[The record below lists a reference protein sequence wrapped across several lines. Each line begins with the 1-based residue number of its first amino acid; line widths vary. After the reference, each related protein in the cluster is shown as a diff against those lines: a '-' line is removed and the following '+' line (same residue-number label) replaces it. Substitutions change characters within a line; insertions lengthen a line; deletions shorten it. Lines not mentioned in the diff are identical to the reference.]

1 LSVAT
6 EQASLPVA
14 WQLYLPTFW
23 TDNPDRCR
31 QAGVPA
37 DVDFA
42 TKPDIALQQVRQTME
57 AGIKTG
63 IVLADAAYGKGTAWR
78 EQLAD
83 WGLSYCVGVHEDL
96 SVWART
102 LLDVSESRLLRDV
115 VNDKN
120 LTRA

>member
-1 LSVAT
+1 M
-6 EQASLPVA
+6 
-14 WQLYLPTFW
+14 
-23 TDNPDRCR
+23 
-31 QAGVPA
+31 
-37 DVDFA
+37 DFA
-42 TKPDIALQQVRQTME
+42 TKPDIALQQVRQTMK